1 MCVRFMTKRFITEYS
16 SGEMRYNHFTFVDN
30 EIAYFDVLDTCYKV
44 RIFWELAWKTKI
56 YLQESC
62 WVKHLYCILRN
73 FQVFSSEHVL
83 SSSIWKYKSFWYWH
97 VIEIWLWKFLPSI
110 ICSITNSSK
119 VWGKTN
125 IFKAIGKQ
133 LSLFDAYLYAWNNL
147 NISYQFLESDN
158 S

>member
-16 SGEMRYNHFTFVDN
+16 SGEMGYNHFTFVDN

-44 RIFWELAWKTKI
+44 RIFWDLAWKTKI

-83 SSSIWKYKSFWYWH
+83 SSSFLKVQIFLILTCHRNLTLKISAKYYLFHHKF
-97 VIEIWLWKFLPSI
+97 IE
-110 ICSITNSSK
+110 
-119 VWGKTN
+119 
-125 IFKAIGKQ
+125 
-133 LSLFDAYLYAWNNL
+133 SLRKDKYF
-147 NISYQFLESDN
+147 
-158 S
+158 